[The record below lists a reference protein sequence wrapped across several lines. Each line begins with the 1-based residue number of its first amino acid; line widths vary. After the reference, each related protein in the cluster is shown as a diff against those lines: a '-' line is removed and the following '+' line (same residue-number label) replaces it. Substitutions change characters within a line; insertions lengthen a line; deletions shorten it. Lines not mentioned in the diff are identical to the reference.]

1 MQLTRTTVGA
11 GVLGLALLCAG
22 LVLWQGGDAQDAL
35 PSASATAV
43 PGNPLFA
50 PSLQGTDRD
59 GDLRA
64 LARDAQLGQSGGSL
78 PYAELRRMFDYYLS
92 AVGEKSIAEI
102 SQEIQRVIDRE
113 VPAAKA
119 AAAKRL
125 LQQYLDYKRALVELE
140 KNPQLVG
147 TGLQA
152 IRQRFTGMQDLRAK
166 YFSAEEEHG
175 LFAFEDA
182 YDRDA
187 VARLEIDQNPALS
200 ASQKRERL
208 AALDAAM
215 PAALREDREAPRAV
229 LKLEE
234 KAQAM
239 RAAGA
244 SDDDI
249 YRMRA
254 KALDPQAAS
263 RLAEVDRDEKAWKD
277 RITAYLNER
286 TKLLQS
292 NMPEADKQLALGQ
305 LQQAQ
310 FSETERL
317 RLPAYEQ

>member
-1 MQLTRTTVGA
+1 MAHAWKRATVGA
-11 GVLGLALLCAG
+11 SLLGVLLGGAAWLWWPGEAAPMAAG
-22 LVLWQGGDAQDAL
+22 AVGAAAPGFFV
-35 PSASATAV
+35 PSMA
-43 PGNPLFA
+43 
-50 PSLQGTDRD
+50 GTERD

-64 LARDAQLGQSGGSL
+64 AFAQDGSLGQSGGTL

-102 SQEIQRVIDRE
+102 TLEIQRVIDKE
-113 VPAAKA
+113 IPATKA

-125 LQQYLDYKRALVELE
+125 LTQYLDYKRALVELE
-140 KNPQLVG
+140 KDPKLAG
-147 TGLQA
+147 AGLQA
-152 IRQRFTGMQDLRAK
+152 IRQRFIRMQDARAK
-166 YFSAEEEHG
+166 FFSAEEEHG
-175 LFAFEDA
+175 LFALEDA

-187 VARLEIDQNPALS
+187 LARLEVDQNPALS
-200 ASQKRERL
+200 ASQKREQL

-215 PAALREDREAPRAV
+215 PVALREDREAPRIV

-244 SDDDI
+244 SEDDI

-263 RLAEVDRDEKAWKD
+263 RLAEVDREEKAWKD
-277 RITAYLNER
+277 RIAAYLNER
-286 TKLLQS
+286 NRVLASSK
-292 NMPEADKQLALGQ
+292 PESDKQLALGQ
-305 LQQAQ
+305 LQQTQ
-310 FSETERL
+310 FSEEERL

>member
-1 MQLTRTTVGA
+1 MAHAWKRATVGA
-11 GVLGLALLCAG
+11 SLLGVLL
-22 LVLWQGGDAQDAL
+22 GGAAWL
-35 PSASATAV
+35 GWPGEAAPVAPGAVGAAAPGFFVPSME
-43 PGNPLFA
+43 
-50 PSLQGTDRD
+50 GTERD
-59 GDLRA
+59 GS
-64 LARDAQLGQSGGSL
+64 LGQSGGTL

-102 SQEIQRVIDRE
+102 TLEIQRVIDKE
-113 VPAAKA
+113 IPATKA

-125 LQQYLDYKRALVELE
+125 LTQYLDYKRALVELE
-140 KNPQLVG
+140 KDPKLAG
-147 TGLQA
+147 AGLQA
-152 IRQRFTGMQDLRAK
+152 IRQRFTRMQDARARF
-166 YFSAEEEHG
+166 FSAEEEHG

-187 VARLEIDQNPALS
+187 LARLEVDQNPALS
-200 ASQKRERL
+200 ASQKREQL
-208 AALDAAM
+208 AAMDAAM
-215 PAALREDREAPRAV
+215 SPALRADRDAPRMV

-263 RLAEVDRDEKAWKD
+263 RLAEVDREEKAWKE
-277 RITAYLNER
+277 RIALYLNER
-286 TKLLQS
+286 SKLLTS
-292 NMPEADKQLALGQ
+292 NKPEADKQLALAQ

-310 FSETERL
+310 FTEEERL